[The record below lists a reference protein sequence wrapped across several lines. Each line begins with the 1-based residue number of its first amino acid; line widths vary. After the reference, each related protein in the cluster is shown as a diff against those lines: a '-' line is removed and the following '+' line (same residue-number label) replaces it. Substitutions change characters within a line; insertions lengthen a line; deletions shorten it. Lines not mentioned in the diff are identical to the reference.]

1 MSMHPSTEVPR
12 REGGQIVRAGAMLF
26 VGLLASRLLGV
37 GRDVVISA
45 QFGTSG
51 DLDLYIAAFR
61 IPDLI
66 FTLISGGAL
75 GSALVPVFARA
86 WNGGADGDPRD
97 PDYLDRLARAV
108 LTAVTLIASA
118 GALTAMVFA
127 TYLVEIVGAGFSPD
141 ARSRLVDLVRLMLVQ
156 PIFLGAGEV
165 LTRYLNVRGLF
176 AVTAFAPAVYT
187 LAIMV
192 GAAVLGPILGTTGL
206 ALGVVAGAIGFLVVQ
221 LVASLRLGISRSP
234 QLADGR
240 SVRADLWEILTLMVP
255 RLVGQ
260 GAVQLSF
267 VATTRLATYLPSGR
281 VASLNYAWALMMLPL
296 GAFAMTLANAAFPT
310 FAAQAARGDRDALA
324 ITGRQATAT
333 ILCVM
338 VPAMAVVGV
347 FGALGIEVLFARRA
361 FTTDSVSLTA
371 SALAAYAVG
380 LPAHGILEVQMR
392 LSFALRDTRT
402 PVAIGVVAMVV
413 NVLLATALVEPLG
426 HVGIALALSVAATIE
441 AVLLGVVLHRRLPG
455 LHTRALGDTT
465 VRVLVA
471 TVMATGVALMVQ
483 DQLLAYGLPVVLRAV
498 IVTGFFGVTY
508 VAGAAILRV
517 RELGVIFDTQI
528 RPRLARA
535 RVSA

>member
-1 MSMHPSTEVPR
+1 M
-12 REGGQIVRAGAMLF
+12 QIVRAGTMLF
-26 VGLLASRLLGV
+26 IGLLASRLLGV

-86 WNGGADGDPRD
+86 WNAGPGGDRPD
-97 PDYLDRLARAV
+97 PDYLDRLARTV
-108 LTAVTLIASA
+108 LTAVILIASV
-118 GALTAMVFA
+118 GAVTAMVFA
-127 TYLVEIVGAGFSPD
+127 PSLVEIIGAGFVPD
-141 ARSRLVDLVRLMLVQ
+141 ARVRLVDLVRLILVQ
-156 PIFLGAGEV
+156 PVFLGAGEV
-165 LTRYLNVRGLF
+165 LTRYLNVRGHF

-187 LAIMV
+187 LAIVV
-192 GAAVLGPILGTTGL
+192 GAAFLGPALGTTGI
-206 ALGVVAGAIGFLVVQ
+206 AIGVATGAFGFLVVQ
-221 LVASLRLGISRSP
+221 LVASLRLGIGRP
-234 QLADGR
+234 ANDANGR
-240 SVRADLWEILTLMVP
+240 SVREDLWEILTLMLP
-255 RLVGQ
+255 RLIGQ

-281 VASLNYAWALMMLPL
+281 IASLNYAWALMMLPL

-310 FAAQAARGDRDALA
+310 FAAQAARGDREALA
-324 ITGRQATAT
+324 TTGRQAMAT

-338 VPAMAVVGV
+338 VPATAAVVV

-361 FTTDSVSLTA
+361 FTTESVALTA
-371 SALAAYAVG
+371 SALAAYGIG

-402 PVAIGVVAMVV
+402 PVVIGVASMVA
-413 NVLLATALVEPLG
+413 NVLLALVLVEPLG
-426 HVGIALALSVAATIE
+426 HVGIALSLSGAATLE
-441 AVLLGVVLHRRLPG
+441 AVLLGTVLHRRLPG
-455 LHTRALGDTT
+455 LHTSALGDTT

-471 TVMATGVALMVQ
+471 TIVATGVALGVRYQ
-483 DQLLAYGLPVVLRAV
+483 FLSDGLPVVLRAV
-498 IVTGFFGVTY
+498 TVIGIFGLTY
-508 VAGAAILRV
+508 VSAAAILRV
-517 RELGVIFDTQI
+517 RELGVIYEMQI

-535 RVSA
+535 RASG

>member
-1 MSMHPSTEVPR
+1 MEFPR
-12 REGGQIVRAGAMLF
+12 REGVQIVRAGAMLF
-26 VGLLASRLLGV
+26 IGLLASRMLGV

-51 DLDLYIAAFR
+51 DLDLYITAFR

-86 WNGGADGDPRD
+86 WNAGPDGVCPD
-97 PDYLDRLARAV
+97 PDYLDRLARTV

-118 GALTAMVFA
+118 GAVTAMVFA
-127 TYLVEIVGAGFSPD
+127 SFLVEIVGAGFEPD
-141 ARSRLVDLVRLMLVQ
+141 ARLRLVDLVRLMLVQ

-165 LTRYLNVRGLF
+165 LTRYLNVRGHL

-187 LAIMV
+187 MAIVV
-192 GAAVLGPILGTTGL
+192 GAAVLGPTLGTTGL
-206 ALGVVAGAIGFLVVQ
+206 AIGVVTGAFGFLAVQ
-221 LVASLRLGISRSP
+221 LVASLRLGIGRSLE
-234 QLADGR
+234 LADGR
-240 SVRADLWEILTLMVP
+240 SERADLREILTLMVP

-310 FAAQAARGDRDALA
+310 FAAQAARGDREALA
-324 ITGRQATAT
+324 TTGRQAMAT

-338 VPAMAVVGV
+338 VPATAVVGV

-361 FTTDSVSLTA
+361 FTTESVALTA
-371 SALAAYAVG
+371 SALAAYGVG

-402 PVAIGVVAMVV
+402 PVVIGVVAMVA
-413 NVLLATALVEPLG
+413 NVLLALVLVEPLG
-426 HVGIALALSVAATIE
+426 HVGIALSLSVAATLE
-441 AVLLGVVLHRRLPG
+441 AVLLGVVLHRRLPD
-455 LHTRALGDTT
+455 LHTGALGDTT

-471 TVMATGVALMVQ
+471 TILATGVVLGIQ
-483 DQLLAYGLPVVLRAV
+483 HQFLSDGLPAALRAV
-498 IVTGFFGVTY
+498 IVTGLFGVTY
-508 VAGAAILRV
+508 VSTAAILRV
-517 RELGVIFDTQI
+517 RELRVIFETQI
-528 RPRLARA
+528 RPRLARGRA
-535 RVSA
+535 LF

>member
-1 MSMHPSTEVPR
+1 M
-12 REGGQIVRAGAMLF
+12 
-26 VGLLASRLLGV
+26 
-37 GRDVVISA
+37 
-45 QFGTSG
+45 
-51 DLDLYIAAFR
+51 
-61 IPDLI
+61 
-66 FTLISGGAL
+66 
-75 GSALVPVFARA
+75 
-86 WNGGADGDPRD
+86 
-97 PDYLDRLARAV
+97 
-108 LTAVTLIASA
+108 
-118 GALTAMVFA
+118 
-127 TYLVEIVGAGFSPD
+127 
-141 ARSRLVDLVRLMLVQ
+141 RLVGLVRLMLVQ

-165 LTRYLNVRGLF
+165 LTRYLNVRGHF

-206 ALGVVAGAIGFLVVQ
+206 ALGVVAGAIGFLVIQ

-234 QLADGR
+234 HLADGR
-240 SVRADLWEILTLMVP
+240 LVRADLWEILTLMVP

-324 ITGRQATAT
+324 VTGRQATAT

-380 LPAHGILEVQMR
+380 LPAHGVLEVQMR

-413 NVLLATALVEPLG
+413 NVLLATVLVEPLG
-426 HVGIALALSVAATIE
+426 HVGIALAP
-441 AVLLGVVLHRRLPG
+441 VLLGVVLHRRLPG
-455 LHTRALGDTT
+455 LHTHALGDTT

-471 TVMATGVALMVQ
+471 TIMATGVALMIQ
-483 DQLLAYGLPVVLRAV
+483 DQLLAYGLPVVLRTV
-498 IVTGFFGVTY
+498 IVIGFFGVTY

-535 RVSA
+535 RMSG

>member
-1 MSMHPSTEVPR
+1 M
-12 REGGQIVRAGAMLF
+12 RAGTLLF
-26 VGLLASRLLGV
+26 IGLLASRVLAV

-86 WNGGADGDPRD
+86 WNAGPGGDRPDPA
-97 PDYLDRLARAV
+97 YLDRLARTV
-108 LTAVTLIASA
+108 LTAVTLIASV
-118 GALTAMVFA
+118 GAVTAMVVA
-127 TYLVEIVGAGFSPD
+127 SSLVEIIGAGFGPD
-141 ARSRLVDLVRLMLVQ
+141 ARLRLVDLVRLMLVQ
-156 PIFLGAGEV
+156 PVFLGAGEV
-165 LTRYLNVRGLF
+165 LTRYLNVRGHF

-187 LAIMV
+187 LAIVV
-192 GAAVLGPILGTTGL
+192 GAAVFGPALGTTGL
-206 ALGVVAGAIGFLVVQ
+206 AIGVVTGAFGFLAVQ
-221 LVASLRLGISRSP
+221 LVASLRLGIGRSP
-234 QLADGR
+234 AGANGR
-240 SVRADLWEILTLMVP
+240 SVRADLREIFTLMVP

-324 ITGRQATAT
+324 TTGRQSMAT

-338 VPAMAVVGV
+338 VPATAVVVV
-347 FGALGIEVLFARRA
+347 FGSLGIEVLFARRA
-361 FTTDSVSLTA
+361 FTAESVALTA
-371 SALAAYAVG
+371 SALAAYGIG

-392 LSFALRDTRT
+392 LSFALSDTRT
-402 PVAIGVVAMVV
+402 PVVIGVVAMVA
-413 NVLLATALVEPLG
+413 NVLLAFVLVEPLG
-426 HVGIALALSVAATIE
+426 HVGIALSLSVAATLE
-441 AVLLGVVLHRRLPG
+441 AVLLGVVLHRKLPG
-455 LHTRALGDTT
+455 LHTSALGDTT

-471 TVMATGVALMVQ
+471 TIAATAVALGIQ
-483 DQLLAYGLPVVLRAV
+483 EQFLSDGLPVVLRAV
-498 IVTGFFGVTY
+498 TVIGLFGVTY
-508 VAGAAILRV
+508 LAAAAILRV
-517 RELGVIFDTQI
+517 RELGVIYETQV

-535 RVSA
+535 RASG

>member
-1 MSMHPSTEVPR
+1 MSTRPSTDVPR
-12 REGGQIVRAGAMLF
+12 REGVQIVRAGTLLF
-26 VGLLASRLLGV
+26 IGLLASRLLAV

-86 WNGGADGDPRD
+86 WNAGPGGDRPDPA
-97 PDYLDRLARAV
+97 YLDRLARTV
-108 LTAVTLIASA
+108 LTAVTLIASV
-118 GALTAMVFA
+118 GAVTAMVVA
-127 TYLVEIVGAGFSPD
+127 SSLVEIIGAGFGPD
-141 ARSRLVDLVRLMLVQ
+141 ARLRLVDLVRLMLVQ
-156 PIFLGAGEV
+156 PVFLGAGEV
-165 LTRYLNVRGLF
+165 LTRYLNVRGHF

-187 LAIMV
+187 LAIVV
-192 GAAVLGPILGTTGL
+192 GAAVFGPALGTTGL
-206 ALGVVAGAIGFLVVQ
+206 AIGVVTGAFGFLAMQ
-221 LVASLRLGISRSP
+221 LVASLRLGIGRSP
-234 QLADGR
+234 EGANGR
-240 SVRADLWEILTLMVP
+240 SVRADVWEIFTLMVP

-324 ITGRQATAT
+324 TTGRQSMAT
-333 ILCVM
+333 ILCLM
-338 VPAMAVVGV
+338 VPATAVVVV
-347 FGALGIEVLFARRA
+347 FGSLGIEVLFARRA
-361 FTTDSVSLTA
+361 FTAESVALTA
-371 SALAAYAVG
+371 SALAAYGIG

-392 LSFALRDTRT
+392 LSFALSDTRT
-402 PVAIGVVAMVV
+402 PVVIGVVAMVA
-413 NVLLATALVEPLG
+413 NVLLAFVLVEPLG
-426 HVGIALALSVAATIE
+426 HVGIALSLSVAATLE
-441 AVLLGVVLHRRLPG
+441 AVLLGVVLHRKLPG
-455 LHTRALGDTT
+455 LHTSALGDTT

-471 TVMATGVALMVQ
+471 TIAATAVALGIQ
-483 DQLLAYGLPVVLRAV
+483 EQFLSDGLPVVLRAV
-498 IVTGFFGVTY
+498 TVIGLFGVTY
-508 VAGAAILRV
+508 LAAVAILRV
-517 RELGVIFDTQI
+517 RELGVIYETQV

-535 RVSA
+535 RASG